1 MEEAAE
7 LILKLDDFL
16 ENSKMA
22 KREVLLQRTWLLHWT
37 LFVIFNVAPQ
47 AKLPDMVMKLLDLF
61 LNEKSLSIISL
72 SCPHLFRYVG
82 ACLILH
88 KRLKHLVKDTVWIIH
103 HESGNSSN
111 SYSDPITRFLLALY
125 TDMDFDEAQRELQK
139 CKLVCKG
146 DFFLAEHW
154 AEFEEHAR
162 LLIFETYCR
171 I

>member
-1 MEEAAE
+1 MT
-7 LILKLDDFL
+7 
-16 ENSKMA
+16 

-37 LFVIFNVAPQ
+37 VVSIFTAEKVDP
-47 AKLPDMVMKLLDLF
+47 KLLDFF

-88 KRLKHLVKDTVWIIH
+88 KRLKHLMKDTVWIIH
-103 HESGNSSN
+103 HETGSSTN

-139 CKLVCKG
+139 CALVCKG

-154 AEFEEHAR
+154 AEFE
-162 LLIFETYCR
+162 
-171 I
+171 